1 MAQLIIYAHP
11 LKEESHCGEIL
22 KAVKAKLPNAD
33 LIDLYEDQ
41 FNPVYTKDERLEM
54 QSPSVSNEIE
64 SYQKR
69 IAAADDIIIIYP
81 IWWNSTPAI
90 LKGFFDRVLTYDF
103 AFAYQKNGMPQ
114 PLLKGKNGYV
124 IATSGAPDLFRK
136 LLMKDMAQKVV
147 VKNVLG
153 YCGIKGKALAIG
165 GASKLNDSMVS
176 NINNKVS
183 SFLKSVN

>member
-11 LKEESHCGEIL
+11 LKDDSHCGEIL
-22 KAVKAKLPNAD
+22 KAVTAKFPQAD

-41 FNPVYTKDERLEM
+41 FNPVYTKDERLSM
-54 QSPSVSNEIE
+54 KTPVLSDEIK
-64 SYQKR
+64 SYQDR
-69 IAAADDIIIIYP
+69 ISAADDIIIIYP

-124 IATSGAPDLFRK
+124 IATSGAPDLFRR
-136 LLMKDMAQKVV
+136 LLMKDMAQRVV

-153 YCGIKGKALAIG
+153 YCGIKGKALAFG
-165 GASKLNDSMVS
+165 GASKLNDSMIS
-176 NINNKVS
+176 TINSKVS
-183 SFLKSVN
+183 TFLKNVN